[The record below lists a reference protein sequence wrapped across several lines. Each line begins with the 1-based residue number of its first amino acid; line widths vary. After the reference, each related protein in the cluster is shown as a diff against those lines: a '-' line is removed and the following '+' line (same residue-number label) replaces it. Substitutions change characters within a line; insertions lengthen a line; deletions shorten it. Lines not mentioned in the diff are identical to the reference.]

1 MRAPVREVAYRGG
14 ALVDGAE
21 RSGKE
26 LPICIDA
33 ARFSAK
39 PDGAQT
45 AQISKRIASCGF
57 IATAWEIALSVSEG
71 ATILPGM
78 FDGNRDIEHWTGQRV
93 FLVDVDND
101 KEQARRGYK
110 PLGEWEAVYRA
121 YAYGLP
127 IVMSYQTFSGSAMD
141 ADPVAQRFRLAFV
154 APSVFESKERAEA
167 FAAGVLA
174 AYPEADQSSG
184 ELARM
189 FYGTDKEVSV
199 WA

>member
-1 MRAPVREVAYRGG
+1 MRVPVREVAYRGG

-21 RSGKE
+21 RGGEE

-45 AQISKRIASCGF
+45 AQISKRITSCGF
-57 IATAWEIALSVSEG
+57 MATACEIAKSVSEG
-71 ATILPGM
+71 ATILPGI
-78 FDGNRDIEHWTGQRV
+78 FDGNRDNDHWTGQRV

-101 KEQARRGYK
+101 REQAKHGYRT
-110 PLGEWEAVYRA
+110 LGEWEAVYRA

-127 IVMSYQTFSGSAMD
+127 IFMSYQTFGGSAMD
-141 ADPVAQRFRLAFV
+141 ADPATQRFRLAFV
-154 APSVFESKERAEA
+154 APSVLESKERAEA

-199 WA
+199 WS